1 MPSIED
7 IQAANQQ
14 EIRGYQKEVYKL
26 KTKIATVEAERDKLK
41 ADYDSIRGEIQEVY
55 AKHHQIEIIT
65 MSHGF

>member
-1 MPSIED
+1 MPTIED

-41 ADYDSIRGEIQEVY
+41 ADYNTIRGQVQEIYSE
-55 AKHHQIEIIT
+55 HHQIEIIT
-65 MSHGF
+65 SGF